1 MSTAKSMDETAPIA
15 ATTNAMVA
23 IGTDRSWHP
32 ISYASGGF
40 PEDSWTGRMNTD
52 LSMVFRGHFSNDFL
66 GLFVVSLTMSLIA
79 LVLIAVFFFFFDI
92 SRRASL
98 NCFFLFRIS
107 LVS

>member
-40 PEDSWTGRMNTD
+40 PEDSWTGRKNTAP
-52 LSMVFRGHFSNDFL
+52 SMMVFRGHFSNDFL

-79 LVLIAVFFFFFDI
+79 LVLIAVFFFFF
-92 SRRASL
+92 
-98 NCFFLFRIS
+98 
-107 LVS
+107 